1 MSHSTEQSDVCCG
14 DCDNC
19 IKCSNEKEHA
29 PGVPISLARV
39 GERGTIVRI
48 SGKEETR
55 RFLAGLGFTTGS
67 EVSTVCQIDGNLV
80 LEVKGSKIAIDRSMA
95 SRIMFC
101 PES

>member
-1 MSHSTEQSDVCCG
+1 MSQSTEQSHICCG

-19 IKCSNEKEHA
+19 VKCSNEKEHA
-29 PGVPISLARV
+29 PGVPITLARV

-55 RFLAGLGFTTGS
+55 RFLSGLGFTTGS
-67 EVSTVCQIDGNLV
+67 KVSTVCQIDGNLV

-95 SRIMFC
+95 SKIMFC